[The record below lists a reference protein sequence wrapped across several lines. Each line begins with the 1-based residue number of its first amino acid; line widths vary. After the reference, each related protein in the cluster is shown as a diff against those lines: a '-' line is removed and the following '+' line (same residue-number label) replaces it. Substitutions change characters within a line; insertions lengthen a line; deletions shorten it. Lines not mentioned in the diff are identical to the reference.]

1 MKATTERRGGWT
13 TWLLGLLDGA
23 LLGLPGLVFGLPGVA
38 AVVLIIVASA
48 ALFRSLALLSGM
60 LVGAGGLWAV
70 LITRQMLLICAEPD
84 RVAGEPCVSAG
95 LLTFGLAAAGMV
107 LAGAAIGAVA
117 MRRQTSPS

>member
-1 MKATTERRGGWT
+1 MKATTERRGGWA
-13 TWLLGLLDGA
+13 TWLLGLFDGA
-23 LLGLPGLVFGLPGVA
+23 LLGLPGLVFGIPGMA
-38 AVVLIIVASA
+38 AVVLIIAASA

-95 LLTFGLAAAGMV
+95 FLLFGLAAAGMV
-107 LAGAAIGAVA
+107 LAGAVIGAVA
-117 MRRQTSPS
+117 MRRRTSPS

>member
-1 MKATTERRGGWT
+1 MKATTERRAGWT

-23 LLGLPGLVFGLPGVA
+23 LLGLPGLVFGIPGMA
-38 AVVLIIVASA
+38 AVVLIIAASA
-48 ALFRSLALLSGM
+48 VLFRNLALLSGM

-107 LAGAAIGAVA
+107 LAGTAIGAVA
-117 MRRQTSPS
+117 MRQQPSPS

>member
-23 LLGLPGLVFGLPGVA
+23 LLGLPGLVFGLPGLA

-107 LAGAAIGAVA
+107 LAGAAIGAA
-117 MRRQTSPS
+117 AARRQTSPS